1 MPAPLTSPCQSSK
14 QPAARAPI
22 GASAPCSDTH
32 PAKGLA
38 GSRADSLEKFELR
51 GDLEHIHEGILGSQ
65 LHHPG
70 GYMTSLKWTKSDD
83 GLIRANFSFEPDAP
97 GGRQGT
103 LERIAFSQKVF
114 TYVATI
120 QERGMMGQQ
129 RTILVKDVRIFGE
142 KLVRAEHMWFKLDWM
157 WNAIEPLYQGT
168 KVVLVGPVIEYERA
182 NGTRDYK
189 LELSNVT
196 RIWEPPKI

>member
-1 MPAPLTSPCQSSK
+1 MPASLTSPSQSSR

-22 GASAPCSDTH
+22 VASAPCSNTH
-32 PAKGLA
+32 TARGLA

-51 GDLEHIHEGILGSQ
+51 GDLDRIHRGVLDLQ
-65 LHHPG
+65 LHYPG
-70 GYMTSLKWTKSDD
+70 CYLTSLKWAKKDN

-120 QERGMMGQQ
+120 QQRGMIGQQ
-129 RTILVKDVRIFGE
+129 RTVLVKNVRIFGE
-142 KLVRAEHMWFKLDWM
+142 KLVIADHMWFKLGWK
-157 WNAIEPLYQGT
+157 WSAIEPLYQGS
-168 KVVLVGPVIEYERA
+168 KVVLVGPVTEYERA
-182 NGTRDYK
+182 DGTRDYEV
-189 LELSNVT
+189 ELSKVT
-196 RIWEPPKI
+196 RLWTA